1 MINKKNL
8 LIFIF
13 ILFMI
18 PSTVWALDLS
28 FGNPIGT
35 TGTITGFL
43 ETILTGIL
51 NIIAFLG
58 VLFIVISGVMYLIA
72 TNTGNDSLIET
83 AKKIW
88 TGSLIGLALALAG
101 PSFLKEIL
109 SIVLSGENM
118 PTSLDD
124 APSLSKIISNTLTF
138 LLSIIGILAI
148 ISLVINSI
156 MYLVSAGDTAK
167 AEKIKSN
174 IKYSLIG
181 LLTAGSALIILKQI
195 VWFIENKA

>member
-13 ILFMI
+13 ILFII
-18 PSTVWALDLS
+18 PNAVWALDLS
-28 FGNPIGT
+28 FSNPVGT
-35 TGTITGFL
+35 TGTMTGFL
-43 ETILTGIL
+43 EAILAGIL

-109 SIVLSGENM
+109 SIVLSGNNM

-156 MYLVSAGDTAK
+156 MYLVS
-167 AEKIKSN
+167 
-174 IKYSLIG
+174 
-181 LLTAGSALIILKQI
+181 
-195 VWFIENKA
+195 

>member
-1 MINKKNL
+1 MIDKKKL
-8 LIFIF
+8 LIFIL
-13 ILFMI
+13 ILFII
-18 PSTVWALDLS
+18 PNIVWALDIS

-35 TGTITGFL
+35 TGTMTTFF
-43 ETILTGIL
+43 EAILAGIL

-58 VLFIVISGVMYLIA
+58 VLFIVIGGVIYLIA
-72 TNTGNDSLIET
+72 ANTGNDTLIGT

-101 PSFLKEIL
+101 PSFLKEIQ
-109 SIVLSGENM
+109 SIVLNGLGM
-118 PTSLDD
+118 PTDLGS
-124 APSLSKIISNTLTF
+124 APSLSDIISRTLSF

-156 MYLVSAGDTAK
+156 MYLVSIGDATK

-195 VWFIENKA
+195 VWFIEN